1 MIITAADNR
10 AREQA
15 TDNLP
20 SVQLALNGTPIY
32 LRNLKATVKV
42 VREEQDTSGQNSS
55 TSSSD
60 KGVKAKEL
68 LITGKV
74 PYRNAE
80 WLKTLF
86 QLAEASD
93 KKGEQVQYRISN
105 ITAEAVNMR
114 VGVFSGEVEAA
125 QEDGQSWAVSFTL
138 KEKDS
143 VAEKTAKRKDKPNK
157 TTKTDKKGKVAKGTG
172 TKAAGGSSKPTTKAS
187 EEDTSKEKGSKPNSS
202 VLADIFGG

>member
-1 MIITAADNR
+1 MIVTAADNR

-60 KGVKAKEL
+60 KGVKAKGL

-157 TTKTDKKGKVAKGTG
+157 TTKTDKKGKVAKGAG
-172 TKAAGGSSKPTTKAS
+172 AKATGGSSKPTTKAN
-187 EEDTSKEKGSKPNSS
+187 EEAPQEQGSKPNSS
-202 VLADIFGG
+202 VLADILGG